1 MSQFFE
7 QRSLS
12 IFAALAVA
20 LLMPASAVAWT
31 PVADTTSELDWVIAY
46 VAILTVGY
54 TLVSVGV
61 LECIEQI
68 RDTVLDR
75 PPWFA
80 GRIWLVGMVGW
91 GLAAGMATL
100 LGALASGVV
109 GHASFAE
116 TLIVALV
123 VTTPVVCQATYIADT
138 WRRRGRMT

>member
-1 MSQFFE
+1 MKSTPMPP
-7 QRSLS
+7 LLLLL
-12 IFAALAVA
+12 ALAVA
-20 LLMPASAVAWT
+20 LLLPASAVAWT
-31 PVADTTSELDWVIAY
+31 PVAETTSELDWVVAY

-75 PPWFA
+75 PRWFA
-80 GRIWLVGMVGW
+80 GRLWLVGMVGW
-91 GLAAGMATL
+91 GVAAGMATAFS
-100 LGALASGVV
+100 ALASGVV
-109 GHASFAE
+109 VHESFAE
-116 TLIVALV
+116 ALIVALV